1 MISGITNTPSQSAQ
15 FASANNRN
23 LLNQTYERLASGQKI
38 NSASDN
44 AAGLAV
50 VERMLSELNGFDQAM
65 RNASD
70 GISVVQTADS
80 YVTGISDDLQR
91 MRELAVQSANGTLN
105 SADRASLNKE
115 FTSLQ
120 ENINKRIDT
129 ADYNGQ
135 KLLTEDGSIDIQVD
149 ASAGEQNQIA
159 IRTQDL
165 SAATDTG
172 IGAVL
177 DSGMDINS
185 QDGAYSALAAIDDA
199 LSTVNAYRADL
210 GASEN
215 RFDSNIRNLQDRFV
229 ASSAAR
235 SRILDTDYAQETARQ
250 AANQIREQANI
261 AMLGQANQMLPQMV
275 TSLLNR

>member
-199 LSTVNAYRADL
+199 LSTVNAY
-210 GASEN
+210 
-215 RFDSNIRNLQDRFV
+215 IRNLQDRFV